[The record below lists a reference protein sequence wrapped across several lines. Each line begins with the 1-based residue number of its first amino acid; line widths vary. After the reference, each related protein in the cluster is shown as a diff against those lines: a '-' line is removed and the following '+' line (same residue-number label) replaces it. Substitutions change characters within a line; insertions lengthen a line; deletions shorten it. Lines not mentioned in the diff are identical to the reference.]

1 MYQIVETT
9 YEQKVEMYRQ
19 IDKEK
24 LIEMLIECNRIIA
37 LRPIEINYNKCKCF
51 ASKTYSFNGTNICC
65 TCDKPL
71 NNDK

>member
-37 LRPIEINYNKCKCF
+37 MRPIEINYNKCGCF
-51 ASKTYSFNGTNICC
+51 TSQTYSCI
-65 TCDKPL
+65 TC
-71 NNDK
+71 NNPINNK

>member
-37 LRPIEINYNKCKCF
+37 LRPIEINYNK
-51 ASKTYSFNGTNICC
+51 T
-65 TCDKPL
+65 L

>member
-1 MYQIVETT
+1 MYQILETT

-37 LRPIEINYNKCKCF
+37 LRPIEINGRY
-51 ASKTYSFNGTNICC
+51 ICC
-65 TCDKPL
+65 TCNKPL